1 MLCLGSTVNINNKLK
16 SLRVMEFKL
25 RANIVMSK
33 ELTVEAEHLDEA
45 MKKAEEMMAGPISM
59 KELKTSKVYFDVLSG
74 IKWMDES
81 KYLRKK

>member
-16 SLRVMEFKL
+16 SLRIMEFKL

-33 ELTVEAEHLDEA
+33 ELTVEAEHLGEA
-45 MKKAEEMMAGPISM
+45 LKKAEEMMAGPISM

>member
-33 ELTVEAEHLDEA
+33 ELTVEAEHLGEA
-45 MKKAEEMMAGPISM
+45 LKKAEEMMAGPISM

>member
-16 SLRVMEFKL
+16 SLRIMEFKL

-33 ELTVEAEHLDEA
+33 ELTIEAEHLGEA

>member
-16 SLRVMEFKL
+16 SLRIMEFKL

-33 ELTVEAEHLDEA
+33 ELTIEAEHLGEA

-59 KELKTSKVYFDVLSG
+59 KELKTSNVYFDVLSG

>member
-1 MLCLGSTVNINNKLK
+1 
-16 SLRVMEFKL
+16 MEFKL

-33 ELTVEAEHLDEA
+33 ELTIEAEHLGEA